1 MYYLQSSRRLLDANI
16 SCTHKLPTPTQT
28 PELPEAMYWRRRRL
42 NTGSGG
48 WSPQTCGPA
57 SSSLPSRVVFSRSL
71 NLLSLSFHICTV
83 GIRQI
88 LPQDPCKELRRWCL
102 PHRLLASRQ
111 SRRSSGFGPWPLNFS
126 PEAALGPE
134 TVEPSSVVPE
144 HLASPNSNGSGKE
157 ALGVWHPS
165 SGAAGAQ
172 GFRPG
177 SKEVPATA
185 PHTHPRGLGGREG
198 AGASRAPSDGE
209 MWPFTFTLQC
219 QPLNHCL
226 SARAQGCSRRRPPTE
241 PPPPPRTRAQSPAQP
256 RRPGRDGSRPR
267 LLRPLCLPLSCCLC
281 LSQFLSQGLI
291 SGTRQPQGPGPNS
304 PRTSSSLFY
313 GRRRE

>member
-1 MYYLQSSRRLLDANI
+1 M
-16 SCTHKLPTPTQT
+16 
-28 PELPEAMYWRRRRL
+28 
-42 NTGSGG
+42 
-48 WSPQTCGPA
+48 
-57 SSSLPSRVVFSRSL
+57 
-71 NLLSLSFHICTV
+71 
-83 GIRQI
+83 
-88 LPQDPCKELRRWCL
+88 
-102 PHRLLASRQ
+102 
-111 SRRSSGFGPWPLNFS
+111 
-126 PEAALGPE
+126 
-134 TVEPSSVVPE
+134 VPE

-157 ALGVWHPS
+157 VLGVWHPS

-198 AGASRAPSDGE
+198 SGASRAPSDGE

-226 SARAQGCSRRRPPTE
+226 SARAQGCSRRRPPTK

-267 LLRPLCLPLSCCLC
+267 LLRPLCLPLSCCHC
-281 LSQFLSQGLI
+281 LSLSLNFYPKDL
-291 SGTRQPQGPGPNS
+291 SPGPGSHRVPAQTHQEPQVHFSMADGGNKEN
-304 PRTSSSLFY
+304 
-313 GRRRE
+313 RRGVHYVALTLHLGPSAPLCEGMD